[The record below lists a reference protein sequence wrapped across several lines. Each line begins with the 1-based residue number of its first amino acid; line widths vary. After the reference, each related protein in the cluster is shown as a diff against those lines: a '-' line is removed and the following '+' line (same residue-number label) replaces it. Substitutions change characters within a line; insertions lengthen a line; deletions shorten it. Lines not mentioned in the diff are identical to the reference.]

1 MNAGGAADAEPTVE
15 NGPGA
20 VDATASSTVT
30 EPTVTESTVTWREL
44 WGQTSDVFD
53 DRVRA
58 RWLCEVASASL
69 DGDDF
74 VARLDEPATVR
85 MVAHLD
91 AMVARHRSGEPLQ
104 YVLGEWDFRYITLA
118 VDRRV
123 LIPRPETELVAE
135 VAVDLAAAC
144 SPTRTV
150 ADLGTGSGAIGL
162 AMAYELPRQ
171 GTVVWIT
178 DASADA
184 IDVARSN
191 LAGIGPAA
199 VNVRVGQGSW
209 FDALPEDTLFDVI
222 VSNPPYVAVG
232 SPDLDTNVGDW
243 EPADALFAGEDGL
256 DDIRV
261 LASGAPDRLR
271 PGGSL
276 VLEIG
281 ADQGPAVDDVLRRA
295 GLVDVEI
302 RPDLSGRDRIA
313 IARRPT

>member
-1 MNAGGAADAEPTVE
+1 MSDGSDGVVDDGGGAP
-15 NGPGA
+15 
-20 VDATASSTVT
+20 
-30 EPTVTESTVTWREL
+30 VTWREL
-44 WGQTSDVFD
+44 WVQTADAVD
-53 DRVRA
+53 DRPSA
-58 RWLCEVASASL
+58 RWLCEVASASV

-74 VARLDEPATVR
+74 LARLDEPATVR

-91 AMVARHRSGEPLQ
+91 SMVARHRSGEPLQ
-104 YVLGEWDFRYITLA
+104 YVLGEWSFRHLTLC

-135 VAVDLAAAC
+135 VAIGLAASY

-162 AMAYELPRQ
+162 SMAFELSQQ

-178 DASADA
+178 DLSTDA
-184 IDVARSN
+184 IDVARAN

-199 VNVRVGQGSW
+199 ANVRVGHGSW
-209 FDALPEDTLFDVI
+209 FEALPDDTLFDVI

-232 SPDLDTNVGDW
+232 SPDLDPGVGDW
-243 EPADALFAGEDGL
+243 EPSAALFAGDDGL
-256 DDIRV
+256 DDIRTI
-261 LASGAPDRLR
+261 AAGAPDWLR

-281 ADQGPAVDDVLRRA
+281 ADQDRAVDAILRQA
-295 GLVDVEI
+295 GLVEVDV
-302 RPDLSGRDRIA
+302 RADLSGRDRIVV
-313 IARRPT
+313 ARRPSS

>member
-1 MNAGGAADAEPTVE
+1 MSAGSASDGEQVDGGA
-15 NGPGA
+15 
-20 VDATASSTVT
+20 
-30 EPTVTESTVTWREL
+30 TVTWREL
-44 WGQTSDVFD
+44 WSQTADAVA
-53 DRVRA
+53 DRARA

-74 VARLDEPATVR
+74 LGHLDESATVR

-91 AMVARHRSGEPLQ
+91 AMVARYRTGEPLQ
-104 YVLGEWDFRYITLA
+104 YVLGEWSFRHLTLA

-135 VAVDLAAAC
+135 IAIGLAASC

-162 AMAYELPRQ
+162 SMAHELPPH

-184 IDVARSN
+184 IDVARAN

-199 VNVRVGQGSW
+199 ANVRVAHGSW
-209 FDALPEDTLFDVI
+209 FEALPAGTQFDVI
-222 VSNPPYVAVG
+222 VSNPPYVAAG
-232 SPDLDTNVGDW
+232 SSDLDPGVGDW
-243 EPADALFAGEDGL
+243 EPPGALFAGDDGL
-256 DDIRV
+256 DDIR
-261 LASGAPDRLR
+261 LIADGALGWLH

-281 ADQGPAVDDVLRRA
+281 ADQGRAVEDILRQA
-295 GLVDVEI
+295 NLADVEI
-302 RPDLSGRDRIA
+302 RQDLSGRDRIA
-313 IARRPT
+313 IARRRSPELAVGRRRG